1 MRLVIRSGLVLLTL
15 WLPLSLAAA
24 PGDDLFLSA
33 REAAQ
38 RNDQARL
45 AQLAPLLQS
54 HPLSPYVELWQLR
67 PRLAELPEAEVRSYL
82 TRHEGQLPGNRLRA
96 DWLRTLGRRQ
106 MWDAF
111 DRDWGGLVDPDQDL
125 QCLRIQASYGRDPKS
140 LVAQRGLW
148 FSGRDLPEACTM
160 VFDTMFASGVL
171 KEADAWERLRLAL
184 QSNNASL
191 ARAVGQRLAGWT
203 PASSK
208 LLDTAASHPG
218 KYLGSP
224 KLALHSR
231 AHREIALFALGRIAA
246 ETPDRAADLWDGLGH
261 RFSRD
266 DREFGWS
273 QIAVVGARKH
283 SPQALA
289 WFRKAGDARLDDTQL
304 EWRARAGLRA
314 KAWPDLLKSFDAMSA
329 EARERPVWR
338 FWRARA
344 LKETGREADAMP
356 LLAALAGEHHFHAQ
370 LAQEALGPSVGPAP
384 VSYKP
389 TEDEVTAAAG
399 TPGLRRALAFY
410 RLGLRYEGNLEWIW
424 TVRDMD
430 DVRLLAAA
438 ELARREGWWERA
450 INTAEKTRTLTN
462 MDLRYPTPYENL
474 LRTRAR
480 EFDVD
485 EAWVYGVVRQESRFN
500 ASARSSVG
508 ASGLMQVMPAT
519 AKWIAGKLGIKG
531 WQQGTE
537 TDPDVNVNFGT
548 FYLKEMLVRLDGS
561 PVLASAAYNAGPGRA
576 QNWRGPV
583 PLEGAI
589 YIDTIPFTE
598 TRDYVRKVMANTAQ
612 YARQFGRQLESLT
625 QRLGV
630 VQPRAGG

>member
-1 MRLVIRSGLVLLTL
+1 MSPVIRLCLALLAL
-15 WLPLSLAAA
+15 LIPLSLRAA
-24 PGDDLFLSA
+24 PGDELFLAA

-38 RNDQARL
+38 RNDLVRL
-45 AQLAPLLQS
+45 AQLAPSLQS
-54 HPLSPYVELWQLR
+54 HPLLPYVELWQLR
-67 PRLAELPEAEVRSYL
+67 PRLVELPEADVRAFL
-82 TRHEGQLPGNRLRA
+82 TRYEGQLLGNRLRA

-111 DRDWGGLVDPDQDL
+111 DRDWSALVDPDQEL
-125 QCLRIQASYGRDPKS
+125 QCLRIQASYGKDPKS
-140 LVAQRGLW
+140 LAAQRNLW
-148 FSGRDLPEACTM
+148 FTGKELPDACASVFEA
-160 VFDTMFASGVL
+160 MFASGVL
-171 KEADAWERLRLAL
+171 KETDAWERLRLSL
-184 QSNNASL
+184 QANNASL
-191 ARAVGQRLAGWT
+191 ARAIGQRLSGWT
-203 PASSK
+203 PAASK
-208 LLDTAASHPG
+208 LLDTAAANPG
-218 KYLGSP
+218 RYLGSP

-231 AHREIALFALGRIAA
+231 AHREIALFALGRVAA
-246 ETPDRAADLWDGLGH
+246 ELPDRAADLWEGLGN
-261 RFSRD
+261 RFSREE
-266 DREFGWS
+266 REFGWS

-283 SPQALA
+283 SPQALT
-289 WFRKAGDARLDDTQL
+289 WFRKGGDTRLDDAQL
-304 EWRARAGLRA
+304 EWRARACLRA
-314 KAWPDLLKSFDAMSA
+314 QTWPDLLKTLDTMSA
-329 EARERPVWR
+329 DTRERPVWR

-344 LKETGREADAMP
+344 LRDTGREPEAMP
-356 LLAALAGEHHFHAQ
+356 ILAVLAGEHHFHAQ
-370 LAQEALGPSVGPAP
+370 LALEALGPSVGPAP
-384 VSYKP
+384 VMHKP
-389 TEDEVTAAAG
+389 SEDEVTAAAG

-430 DVRLLAAA
+430 DARLLAAA

-474 LRTRAR
+474 LRARAK

-485 EAWVYGVVRQESRFN
+485 EAWVYGLVRQESRFN
-500 ASARSSVG
+500 ATARSSVG
-508 ASGLMQVMPAT
+508 ASGLMQIMPDT

-531 WQQGTE
+531 WRQGTE
-537 TDPDVNVNFGT
+537 TDPETNVNFGT
-548 FYLKEMLVRLDGS
+548 YYLKEMLVRLDGS

-576 QNWRGPV
+576 QNWRATV

-612 YARQFGRQLESLT
+612 YARQFGRQMESLT